1 MKPRRVKTLDM
12 NGVTTLDQLQSHISS
27 IGALQNKVEHLT
39 AEVNLKIDRLTAALE
54 SNVKS
59 ANDEIKILSKACQ
72 VFFTANAAEF
82 VPAGKKSVM
91 FKSGEIGTRT
101 TPEAVTI
108 KNAEAVIKELE
119 KRQLA
124 MCLKVKKTVDK
135 NKLKANK
142 EQVKDIPGI
151 TFSQKEE
158 FFIAPV
164 HVPIDHIELI
174 EELEA

>member
-12 NGVTTLDQLQSHISS
+12 NGVTTLNQLQSHIST

-39 AEVNLKIDRLTAALE
+39 AEVNLKIDRLKSALE
-54 SNVKS
+54 SNVKT

-91 FKSGEIGTRT
+91 FASGEIGTRT

-119 KRQLA
+119 KRNLDL
-124 MCLKVKKTVDK
+124 CLNVKKTINK
-135 NKLKANK
+135 NKLKTCK
-142 EQVKDIPGI
+142 SQVADIVGI

-164 HVPIDHIELI
+164 HVPIDHVELF

>member
-12 NGVTTLDQLQSHISS
+12 NGVTTLDQLQSHISK
-27 IGALQNKVEHLT
+27 IGQLQNKVEHLT
-39 AEVNLKIDRLTAALE
+39 SEVNLKIDRLTAALD
-54 SNVKS
+54 SNVKA

-91 FKSGEIGTRT
+91 FKAGEIGTRT
-101 TPEAVTI
+101 TPMAVTI
-108 KNAEAVIKELE
+108 KNAQLVIEELE
-119 KRQLA
+119 NRF
-124 MCLKVKKTVDK
+124 LKECIKVAKTIDK

-142 EQVKDIPGI
+142 DKVEDIPGI

-164 HVPIDHIELI
+164 HVPIDHLEVIEA
-174 EELEA
+174 LEA